1 MLKYIQANS
10 IEELQK
16 SPQQFQEGMVAYIDD
31 KVYMYQN
38 NEWLQIVAKPTDDGL
53 KLNLYDLN
61 KSIIV
66 QLPSANEEEIAR
78 AIEKIDK
85 FDEREKNNYYMLLCR
100 DYNYYTIFHQHDDQW
115 IADIFSK
122 SVIDILKNIGD
133 IISIDNTSDNVA
145 IEIWM
150 RIDNEAYCF
159 YLFGYDAGIVECL
172 KR

>member
-38 NEWLQIVAKPTDDGL
+38 NEWSQIVAKPTNDGL

-85 FDEREKNNYYMLLCR
+85 FDEREKNNY
-100 DYNYYTIFHQHDDQW
+100 
-115 IADIFSK
+115 
-122 SVIDILKNIGD
+122 
-133 IISIDNTSDNVA
+133 
-145 IEIWM
+145 
-150 RIDNEAYCF
+150 
-159 YLFGYDAGIVECL
+159 
-172 KR
+172 